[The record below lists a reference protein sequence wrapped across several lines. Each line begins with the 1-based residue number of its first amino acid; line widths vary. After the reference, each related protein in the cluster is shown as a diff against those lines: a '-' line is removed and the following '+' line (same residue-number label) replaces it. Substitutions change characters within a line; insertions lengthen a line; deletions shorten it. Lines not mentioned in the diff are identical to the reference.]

1 MSTRSERPR
10 PTRTN
15 AATLTT
21 LAVTSTASPAG
32 QSSTTDLLALAS
44 LAVRHTRALAELEKN
59 HNDRLSQLEE
69 RLTAAERATTDLGGQ
84 IREMR

>member
-1 MSTRSERPR
+1 
-10 PTRTN
+10 
-15 AATLTT
+15 
-21 LAVTSTASPAG
+21 
-32 QSSTTDLLALAS
+32 
-44 LAVRHTRALAELEKN
+44 LAELEKN